1 MRHLPSFDSKIESLK
16 TIEIF
21 KPLPDE
27 KLELLASDCLE
38 ETINP
43 GDALFREGDP
53 GDSMFVILSGKLAV
67 EKGESMIARS
77 SAGNYFGEMALI
89 DDQPRSATVTALT
102 ESRVLKI
109 KKEEFFLHI
118 ADNPQALMAVLK
130 TVSERARENLTA
142 LNEGIKIFKTQ
153 KKLTAELQHLLD
165 DTTNEIYF
173 FDSESYQFINL
184 NTPASKNLGYKNHE
198 ITGLTLFDVMSE
210 MTRENF
216 EKLVMPLRSGSVEEA
231 SITGLH
237 RRKDGSTYPI
247 EVRFKLQNTETP
259 PVFVGMGQDVS
270 QLTELKSENKNLT
283 RYDSLT
289 GLPNREL
296 TLETLGAELLQ
307 ANRKNKSIAVL
318 LMDLDEFK
326 TVNNSLGHS
335 AGDLMLKAVA
345 KRLNDWSPK
354 NSQVARF
361 GGDEFIIILSGDT
374 IETEARTTADSLLKL
389 FQNPFSIDGQE
400 VYIGLSIGISY
411 YPLDGNDSETLI
423 RQAHAAMYVA
433 KDQGKNKYCHYH
445 SDMEAQAKKKL
456 ILESDL
462 RKALDRNEFVLYYQ
476 PKLELDTETIIGF
489 ESLIRWNHP
498 SRGLVPPL
506 DFIPLAEKTKIIIP
520 LGEWIIRTAC
530 QQIKTWLDMGFPN
543 PYIAV
548 NLSAHQFSQPNLVS
562 RISEIIE
569 ETGILAKYLEVEI
582 TESVLMENSDMA
594 AAQLTQLSKM
604 GIDISIDD
612 FGTGYSSL
620 SYLNI
625 FPLNNLKIDRAFVKD
640 ITSEENATLAKAIV
654 TLSKALNLKTIAEGV
669 ETETQKQ
676 VLRSIGCDTIQ
687 GYFLSKPV
695 PAEEATKLLIKS

>member
-1 MRHLPSFDSKIESLK
+1 MRHSSSLDSRIESFK
-16 TIEIF
+16 SIEIF

-38 ETINP
+38 VTLNP

-67 EKGESMIARS
+67 EKGKSMIARS
-77 SAGNYFGEMALI
+77 GVGFYFGEMALI
-89 DDQPRSATVTALT
+89 DDQPRAATVTALT

-109 KKEEFFLHI
+109 MKEQFFLHI

-142 LNEGIKIFKTQ
+142 FNEGIKIFKTQ
-153 KKLTAELQHLLD
+153 KKLTAELQQLLN

-173 FDSESYQFINL
+173 FDAESYHFINL

-198 ITGLTLFDVMSE
+198 ITELTLFNVMSD
-210 MTRENF
+210 MTQENF
-216 EKLVMPLRSGSVEEA
+216 EKLVAPLRSGSVEEA
-231 SITGLH
+231 SITVRH
-237 RRKDGSTYPI
+237 RRKDGSTYPV
-247 EVRFKLQNTETP
+247 EVRFKLKTTETP

-296 TLETLGAELLQ
+296 TLENLNTELLQ

-318 LMDLDEFK
+318 LIDLDEFK

-345 KRLNDWSPK
+345 KRLKDWSPN

-361 GGDEFIIILSGDT
+361 GGDEFIFIFSGDS
-374 IETEARTTADSLLKL
+374 IEAEARTAADSLLGI
-389 FQNPFSIDGQE
+389 FQSPFSINGQE

-433 KDQGKNKYCHYH
+433 KDQGENKYCHYH

-462 RKALDRNEFVLYYQ
+462 HKALDRDEFVLYYQ

-506 DFIPLAEKTKIIIP
+506 DFIPLAEKTRLIIP
-520 LGEWIIRTAC
+520 LGEWILRTAC
-530 QQIKTWLDMGFPN
+530 RQIKTWQDMGFSN
-543 PYIAV
+543 PCIAV
-548 NLSAHQFSQPNLVS
+548 NLSAHQFSQSNLVS
-562 RISEIIE
+562 TIGEIIA
-569 ETGILAKYLEVEI
+569 ETGIQAKHLEVEI
-582 TESVLMENSDMA
+582 TESILMENADTA
-594 AAQLTQLSKM
+594 ADQLTQLSKM
-604 GIDISIDD
+604 GINISIDD

-625 FPLNNLKIDRAFVKD
+625 FSLNYLKIDRAFVKD
-640 ITSEENATLAKAIV
+640 ITSEENATLTKAIV
-654 TLSKALNLKTIAEGV
+654 TLAKALNLKTIAEGV

-676 VLRSIGCDTIQ
+676 VLRSIGCDIIQ
-687 GYFLSKPV
+687 GYLLSKPV
-695 PAEEATKLLIKS
+695 PAEEATKMLAKS